1 MAARGRPEEAAV
13 GNHVFKSR
21 QDWYEHP
28 YGNGVNCSNL
38 NLDVNRVCEVARF
51 YGEYPG

>member
-1 MAARGRPEEAAV
+1 MAPRGGPEEAAITD
-13 GNHVFKSR
+13 HILTSR
-21 QDWYEHP
+21 EDWYEQPHDS
-28 YGNGVNCSNL
+28 GVNLSNL

>member
-1 MAARGRPEEAAV
+1 MAPRGGPEETAI
-13 GNHVFKSR
+13 GYHILKTR
-21 QDWYEHP
+21 KGWYEHP
-28 YGNGVNCSNL
+28 HDNGVNYSNL